1 MLNYF
6 KIPFAVYLS
15 EEFFFA
21 VRMAL
26 HESIKNVRFNNLK
39 LMDLSETLNLLKV
52 YYANMLCMKKCRIDP
67 RVMLSSDEI

>member
-15 EEFFFA
+15 EEFLFA

-26 HESIKNVRFNNLK
+26 HESIKNVRFNNL
-39 LMDLSETLNLLKV
+39 
-52 YYANMLCMKKCRIDP
+52 
-67 RVMLSSDEI
+67 